1 LLLFLYKKVDKKL
14 AKQLAGFAQSTVGSG
29 KNLIITLVFDKKRQF
44 VREKLAKIAENSY
57 YNIDPR
63 SG

>member
-29 KNLIITLVFDKKRQF
+29 KNLIKKRQF

>member
-29 KNLIITLVFDKKRQF
+29 KNLIITLVFDKKTPVCSR
-44 VREKLAKIAENSY
+44 KIGENC
-57 YNIDPR
+57 R
-63 SG
+63 K